1 MEVEKGKTAK
11 YLREK
16 LGGVPEQA
24 KVNLKE
30 FNMIKKSMLDALSN
44 EDLTVKQMAEKLK
57 MPTDK
62 VVFNLMSLVKYGL
75 VKTGEIDDMDEYYT
89 YSLNK

>member
-1 MEVEKGKTAK
+1 MEIEKGKTAK

-30 FNMIKKSMLDALSN
+30 FNRIKKSILDVLA
-44 EDLTVKQMAEKLK
+44 EDDLTVKQMAEKLK
-57 MPTDK
+57 MPTDD

-75 VKTGEIDDMDEYYT
+75 IKTGEIDDMDEYYT
-89 YSLNK
+89 YKLNK

>member
-24 KVNLKE
+24 KENLKE
-30 FNMIKKSMLDALSN
+30 FNRIKKLMLGALA
-44 EDLTVKQMAEKLK
+44 EDELTVKQIAEKLVLPK
-57 MPTDK
+57 DE
-62 VVFNLMSLVKYGL
+62 VVFHLMSLVKYGL
-75 VKTGEIDDMDEYYT
+75 VKVGDIDDMDEYYS
-89 YSLNK
+89 YKLNK

>member
-16 LGGVPEQA
+16 LGGAPEQA

-30 FNMIKKSMLDALSN
+30 FNRIKKSILDALA
-44 EDLTVKQMAEKLK
+44 EDDLTVKQMAEKLK
-57 MPTDK
+57 MPTDE

-75 VKTGEIDDMDEYYT
+75 VKTGEIDDMDEYYM
-89 YSLNK
+89 YKLNK